1 MRVASKLSA
10 LLATAALVAAGTP
23 AVAQAASPMA
33 QTVNEDGTVTVQLI
47 TVNDV
52 HGRIGDMTVPWAGTI
67 EQARAENPDSVLI
80 SAGDN
85 QGASLFAS
93 SIANDEP
100 IMDVLNTV
108 GVDAIAAGNHEFDK
122 GLADVERIEEYLG
135 QSLLAANIY
144 DDAGNTV
151 LDSYKIVERGGLRI
165 GVIGTA
171 PEDLATL
178 VSAEAFDGLQVGDA
192 VEAVNRV
199 AAEIEDDVD
208 LIVADFHDGATAGE
222 PEGATWD
229 SERAKPGLIQQID
242 TELTPAVD
250 VVLNAHTHRVYNW
263 TDTVEETGATRPVIQ
278 TGEYMNNIGVIEV
291 TYDPASGEVVDFTSE
306 LRARTT
312 TPTEELIATYPVVA
326 EVNDIVNDALADAE
340 VLGGVPVGNITT
352 DITREGV
359 AAEDTSYP
367 GESALGNLVT
377 DMMVQEG
384 EQYGAQIGMGNAG
397 GVRADLLY
405 GEDGVISYSELQ
417 AVMPFVNNQ
426 FVVELT
432 GEQVRT
438 LIEQQFREDGSYT
451 HISFSSNLTY
461 TYDPEA
467 EFGNKVSDVYFEGA
481 LIDPDE
487 VYSIITYGFLASGTT
502 GFPVFQ
508 DAISKTDTGR
518 IDLDMFRDAF
528 ADSLEGDAIAPDFS
542 RRSVQL
548 TGAPDAPVTAGEQVT
563 FALGDLDLTSAGT
576 PLASE
581 ITGTLVDADGTRIEL
596 GSFTA
601 ADGAA
606 EISFALPEAAA
617 GDATIELE
625 VADAGTLVRVPL
637 TVEAGAEPTPA
648 PTATTPAETD
658 PATDEPET
666 TAPGASATAT
676 STSPAAA
683 DGSDDS
689 LATTGAQVL
698 PLGLLAAATV
708 VLGAV
713 LVLRRRTQA

>member
-52 HGRIGDMTVPWAGTI
+52 HGRIGAMTVPWAGTI

-144 DDAGNTV
+144 DEAGNTV

-312 TPTEELIATYPVVA
+312 TPTDELIATYPVVA

-405 GEDGVISYSELQ
+405 GEDGVVSYSELQ

-548 TGAPDAPVTAGEQVT
+548 TGAPDAPVAAGEQVT

-581 ITGTLVDADGTRIEL
+581 ITGTLVTADGTRIEL

-601 ADGAA
+601 VDGAA
-606 EISFALPEAAA
+606 DISFALPEADA

-648 PTATTPAETD
+648 PTASTPAETEQ
-658 PATDEPET
+658 ATDGPET
-666 TAPGASATAT
+666 TAPGASASAT
-676 STSPAAA
+676 STSTAAA

>member
-1 MRVASKLSA
+1 
-10 LLATAALVAAGTP
+10 
-23 AVAQAASPMA
+23 
-33 QTVNEDGTVTVQLI
+33 
-47 TVNDV
+47 
-52 HGRIGDMTVPWAGTI
+52 
-67 EQARAENPDSVLI
+67 
-80 SAGDN
+80 
-85 QGASLFAS
+85 
-93 SIANDEP
+93 
-100 IMDVLNTV
+100 
-108 GVDAIAAGNHEFDK
+108 
-122 GLADVERIEEYLG
+122 
-135 QSLLAANIY
+135 
-144 DDAGNTV
+144 
-151 LDSYKIVERGGLRI
+151 
-165 GVIGTA
+165 
-171 PEDLATL
+171 
-178 VSAEAFDGLQVGDA
+178 
-192 VEAVNRV
+192 
-199 AAEIEDDVD
+199 
-208 LIVADFHDGATAGE
+208 
-222 PEGATWD
+222 
-229 SERAKPGLIQQID
+229 
-242 TELTPAVD
+242 
-250 VVLNAHTHRVYNW
+250 
-263 TDTVEETGATRPVIQ
+263 
-278 TGEYMNNIGVIEV
+278 
-291 TYDPASGEVVDFTSE
+291 
-306 LRARTT
+306 
-312 TPTEELIATYPVVA
+312 
-326 EVNDIVNDALADAE
+326 
-340 VLGGVPVGNITT
+340 
-352 DITREGV
+352 
-359 AAEDTSYP
+359 
-367 GESALGNLVT
+367 
-377 DMMVQEG
+377 
-384 EQYGAQIGMGNAG
+384 MGNAG

-405 GEDGVISYSELQ
+405 GEDGVVSYSELQ

-467 EFGNKVSDVYFEGA
+467 AFGSKVSDVYFEGA

-528 ADSLEGDAIAPDFS
+528 AESIDGDAIAPDFS
-542 RRSVQL
+542 RRTVQL
-548 TGAPDAPVTAGEQVT
+548 TGAPDAPVAAGEQVT

-576 PLASE
+576 PIASE

-648 PTATTPAETD
+648 PTATTPAETE
-658 PATDEPET
+658 PATSSPEPTE
-666 TAPGASATAT
+666 PGASATAT
-676 STSPAAA
+676 STTPAVA
-683 DGSDDS
+683 DGDDS

>member
-33 QTVNEDGTVTVQLI
+33 QTVTEDGTVTVQLI
-47 TVNDV
+47 AVNDV
-52 HGRIGDMTVPWAGTI
+52 HGRIGAMTVPWAGTI

-135 QSLLAANIY
+135 QSLLAANLY

-151 LDSYKIVERGGLRI
+151 LDTYKIIESGGLRI

-178 VSAEAFDGLQVGDA
+178 VSAEAFDGLEVGDA

-229 SERAKPGLIQQID
+229 SERAKPGFIQQLD

-263 TDTVEETGATRPVIQ
+263 TDTVDETGATRPVIQ
-278 TGEYMNNIGVIEV
+278 TGEYMNNVGVIEV

-312 TPTEELIATYPVVA
+312 TPDDELIATYPVVA

-340 VLGGVPVGNITT
+340 VLGGVTVGNITT
-352 DITREGV
+352 DITRAGV
-359 AAEDTSYP
+359 AAEDMSYP

-377 DMMVQEG
+377 DTMVQEG

-405 GEDGVISYSELQ
+405 GEDGVVSYSELQ

-432 GEQVRT
+432 GEQVST

-467 EFGNKVSDVYFEGA
+467 AFGYKVSDVYFEGS

-528 ADSLEGDAIAPDFS
+528 ADSIDGDAIAPDFS

-548 TGAPDAPVTAGEQVT
+548 TGAPDAPVAAGEQVT

-576 PLASE
+576 PIASE

-596 GSFTA
+596 GSFAA

-658 PATDEPET
+658 PATSSPEPTE
-666 TAPGASATAT
+666 PGASATAT
-676 STSPAAA
+676 STSPEVA
-683 DGSDDS
+683 DGDDS

>member
-47 TVNDV
+47 AVNDV
-52 HGRIGDMTVPWAGTI
+52 HGRIGAMTVPWAGTI

-135 QSLLAANIY
+135 QSLLAANLY

-151 LDSYKIVERGGLRI
+151 LDTYKIIESGGLRI

-178 VSAEAFDGLQVGDA
+178 VSAEAFDGLEVGDA

-229 SERAKPGLIQQID
+229 SERAKPGFIQQID

-263 TDTVEETGATRPVIQ
+263 TDTVDETGATRPVIQ
-278 TGEYMNNIGVIEV
+278 TGEYMNNVGVIEV

-312 TPTEELIATYPVVA
+312 TPADELIATYPVVA
-326 EVNDIVNDALADAE
+326 QVNDIVNDALADAE
-340 VLGGVPVGNITT
+340 VLGGVTVGNITS
-352 DITREGV
+352 DITRAGV
-359 AAEDTSYP
+359 AAEDMSYP

-377 DMMVQEG
+377 DTMVQEG

-405 GEDGVISYSELQ
+405 GEDGVVSYSELQ

-467 EFGNKVSDVYFEGA
+467 AFGSKVSDVYFEGA

-528 ADSLEGDAIAPDFS
+528 ADSIDGDAIAPDFS
-542 RRSVQL
+542 RRTVQL
-548 TGAPDAPVTAGEQVT
+548 TGAPDAPVVAGEQVT

-601 ADGAA
+601 AEGAA

-658 PATDEPET
+658 PATSSPEPTE
-666 TAPGASATAT
+666 PGASATAT
-676 STSPAAA
+676 STSPEVA
-683 DGSDDS
+683 DGDDS